1 MSIDWNWGIFLQEA
15 PFGNTTYLGWLW
27 SGFQVTVALSITAWI
42 IAFLVGS
49 IFGILRTVPNR
60 FLSGLGTLYVELFR
74 NVPLIVQFFTWYL
87 VVPELL
93 PEDLGMWFK
102 AELDPNIQ
110 FFLSSMICLGLFTA
124 ARVCEQVR
132 AAIQSLP
139 RGQKN
144 AALAMGLTLPQAY
157 RYVLL
162 PNAYRVIVPPMTSE
176 MMNLVKNSAIA
187 STIGLVDMAAQAGKL
202 LDYSAHAWDTAVIV
216 GIVWGTILAVMR
228 LSSFAPIAWFA
239 KAYVNVF
246 RSIPLVMVL
255 LWFYLIVPG
264 FLQNVLGL
272 SPKTDIRLISAM
284 VAFSMFEAAY
294 YSEIIRAGIQ
304 SISRGQSSAALALGM
319 THWQSMKLI
328 ILPQAFRAMVPLL
341 LTQGIVLFQD
351 TSLVYVLSLADFFRT
366 ASTIGE
372 RDGTQVEMILFAGAV
387 YFVISLS
394 ASLLV
399 SYLKKR
405 TV

>member
-1 MSIDWNWGIFLQEA
+1 M
-15 PFGNTTYLGWLW
+15 
-27 SGFQVTVALSITAWI
+27 
-42 IAFLVGS
+42 
-49 IFGILRTVPNR
+49 
-60 FLSGLGTLYVELFR
+60 YVELFR

-202 LDYSAHAWDTAVIV
+202 LDYSAHAWESFTAITLAYVLINAVIMLVMSLVERKVRLPGNV

>member
-1 MSIDWNWGIFLQEA
+1 MYEFDW
-15 PFGNTTYLGWLW
+15 
-27 SGFQVTVALSITAWI
+27 
-42 IAFLVGS
+42 
-49 IFGILRTVPNR
+49 
-60 FLSGLGTLYVELFR
+60 
-74 NVPLIVQFFTWYL
+74 
-87 VVPELL
+87 
-93 PEDLGMWFK
+93 
-102 AELDPNIQ
+102 
-110 FFLSSMICLGLFTA
+110 SS
-124 ARVCEQVR
+124 
-132 AAIQSLP
+132 
-139 RGQKN
+139 
-144 AALAMGLTLPQAY
+144 
-157 RYVLL
+157 
-162 PNAYRVIVPPMTSE
+162 IVPSMPY
-176 MMNLVKNSAIA
+176 LLD
-187 STIGLVDMAAQAGKL
+187 GLVITLKI
-202 LDYSAHAWDTAVIV
+202 TVITIII
-216 GIVWGTILAVMR
+216 GIVWGTLLAVMRQASGLKLAVMR
-228 LSSFAPIAWFA
+228 LSSFKPLAWFA
-239 KAYVNVF
+239 TAYVNVF

-319 THWQSMKLI
+319 THWQSMQLI

-372 RDGTQVEMILFAGAV
+372 RDGTQVEMVLFAGAV

-399 SYLKKR
+399 SWLKKR